1 MTNTSPILSVRNL
14 SKAFGSVQALDNVS
28 LDIYSGR
35 IVGLMGANGS
45 GKSTLM
51 RHWAGLYIPGSGSC
65 LTFGTEAARL
75 GPKEMARIGYVHQE
89 GELLPWMSVAQMIR
103 YVAAYYPNWN
113 QELENRYLT
122 EFELSPTAR
131 VGTLSPGERQKLTV
145 LLAIGFDPELL
156 ILDEPAAAMDPL
168 ARRKFFD
175 LLLEMIQM
183 PEQTII
189 ISSHILSDIE
199 KVIDHALILD
209 KGRLLR
215 DCPIDDLR
223 EQFHKIRLTSLSG
236 ALPAQLPFA
245 NVIEKQQNGTQAIL
259 TLASEASSLEQLES
273 LADSIHCHMES
284 IALPLEDIYPLVIE
298 EGKCRAGGEA

>member
-1 MTNTSPILSVRNL
+1 MNASPIISVRNL
-14 SKAFGSVQALDNVS
+14 LKTFGSVQALDKIS
-28 LDIYSGR
+28 LDIYAGR

-51 RHWAGLYIPGSGSC
+51 RHWVGLYLPASGTC
-65 LTFGTEAARL
+65 TTFGVEAARL
-75 GPKEMARIGYVHQE
+75 SPKEMVRIGYVHQE

-113 QELENRYLT
+113 QELEKRYLT

-131 VGTLSPGERQKLTV
+131 VGTLSPGERQKLAV

-168 ARRKFFD
+168 ARRRFFD
-175 LLLEMIQM
+175 LLLEMIQT
-183 PEQTII
+183 PERTII

-215 DCPIDDLR
+215 DCPLDDLR
-223 EQFHKIRLTSLSG
+223 EQFHKMRLTSLGG

-245 NVIEKQQNGTQAIL
+245 NVIEKQQNGTQAVL
-259 TLASEASSLEQLES
+259 TLASGAPCLEELES
-273 LADSIHCHMES
+273 LADSIHCHMEF
-284 IALPLEDIYPLVIE
+284 IPLPLEDIYPLVIE
-298 EGKCRAGGEA
+298 EGKRRAGGAA